1 MLPLRVLVVDDHRLF
16 RQGLIGLM
24 KTRKDLVDVIGQ
36 AASGREA
43 VQLTAQ
49 LKPDVVLM
57 DISMPDGDG
66 MEATAYIRSAFPNVE
81 VVILT
86 ASESDEDLY
95 RAVQL
100 GAAGY
105 LLKNL
110 DAEQLFEVL
119 ISVERGEAAMTRET
133 ASRLLKFVA
142 KRSAQPE
149 RGEEALTERERDVL
163 CLAATG
169 ASNQE
174 IAGHLNISVNTVKTH
189 IRNILDKLQLQN
201 RTQAANYAIKRG
213 LVPSLTDEQRNPV
226 RIFARSGEN

>member
-1 MLPLRVLVVDDHRLF
+1 MLVVDDHRLF
-16 RQGLIGLM
+16 RQGLIGLL
-24 KTRKDLVDVIGQ
+24 KTRKDLVEVIGQ
-36 AASGREA
+36 AASGCEA
-43 VQLTAQ
+43 VRLTKELQ
-49 LKPDVVLM
+49 PDIVLM

-66 MEATAYIRSAFPNVE
+66 MEATACIRANFPDTT

-110 DAEQLFEVL
+110 DADQLFDVL
-119 ISVERGEAAMTRET
+119 TSVERGEAAMTRET
-133 ASRLLKFVA
+133 ASRLLKCIA
-142 KRSAQPE
+142 NRSVEVE
-149 RGEEALTERERDVL
+149 RGEEALTERELDVL

-174 IAGHLNISVNTVKTH
+174 IADHLSISVNTAKTH

-213 LVPSLTDEQRNPV
+213 LVSALDGERSPM
-226 RIFARSGEN
+226 RIFPKGVES

>member
-1 MLPLRVLVVDDHRLF
+1 MLPLRMLVVDDHRLF
-16 RQGLIGLM
+16 RQGLIGLL
-24 KTRKDLVDVIGQ
+24 KTRKDLVEVIGQ
-36 AASGREA
+36 AASGWEA
-43 VQLTAQ
+43 VRLVQE
-49 LKPDVVLM
+49 LKPDIVLM

-66 MEATAYIRSAFPNVE
+66 MEATAHIRSNFPDTT

-105 LLKNL
+105 LLKDL
-110 DAEQLFEVL
+110 DAEQLFDVL
-119 ISVERGEAAMTRET
+119 MSVERGEAAMTRET
-133 ASRLLKFVA
+133 ASRLLKAIA
-142 KRSAQPE
+142 KRSVE
-149 RGEEALTERERDVL
+149 VEKGEEALTERELDVL

-174 IAGHLNISVNTVKTH
+174 IADHLSISVNTAKTH

-213 LVPSLTDEQRNPV
+213 LVSSLPDARSPM
-226 RIFARSGEN
+226 RIFAKSGEN

>member
-24 KTRKDLVDVIGQ
+24 KTRRDLVEVIGE

-43 VQLTAQ
+43 VLLSGE

-57 DISMPDGDG
+57 DISMPDGNG
-66 MEATAYIRSAFPNVE
+66 IEATACIRARFPNTAVI
-81 VVILT
+81 ILT
-86 ASESDEDLY
+86 ASESDGDLY

-100 GAAGY
+100 GASGY

-110 DAEQLFEVL
+110 DADELFELL
-119 ISVERGEAAMTRET
+119 ISVERGEAVMTRET
-133 ASRLLKFVA
+133 ASRLLKTVA
-142 KRSAQPE
+142 KCSVEPTQ
-149 RGEEALTERERDVL
+149 GEEALTERETTVL

-174 IAGHLNISVNTVKTH
+174 IADRLTISVNTVKSH
-189 IRNILDKLQLQN
+189 IRSILDKLQLEN
-201 RTQAANYAIKRG
+201 RTQAASYAMNHG
-213 LVPSLTDEQRNPV
+213 LVQPLTEGHSPLQILAKGDSL
-226 RIFARSGEN
+226 

>member
-24 KTRKDLVDVIGQ
+24 KTRKDLVEVVGQ

-43 VQLTAQ
+43 IRLAEQ

-57 DISMPDGDG
+57 DKSMPDGDG
-66 MEATAYIRSAFPNVE
+66 MEATAYLRATFPNIAVI
-81 VVILT
+81 ILT

-95 RAVQL
+95 HAVQL

-105 LLKNL
+105 LLKDL

-133 ASRLLKFVA
+133 ASRLLKCIA
-142 KRSAQPE
+142 NRSVEPE
-149 RGEEALTERERDVL
+149 RGEEALTERELDVL

-174 IAGHLNISVNTVKTH
+174 IADQLSISVNTAKTH

-213 LVPSLTDEQRNPV
+213 LVSTLADEHSPMRV
-226 RIFARSGEN
+226 FAKNGEN